1 MAEECYNLPGSWTLW
16 GVLHAPQVQG
26 VGADTLPDG
35 STTEDSGGFFGVD
48 RIWIDPAQA

>member
-26 VGADTLPDG
+26 VAPGTLPDG

>member
-1 MAEECYNLPGSWTLW
+1 M
-16 GVLHAPQVQG
+16 VHASQVQG
-26 VGADTLPDG
+26 VTAATLPDG